1 MAETV
6 FNVAKQRIMQGLT
19 DLDGGDLRAV
29 LITGNKTGVNV
40 ATLTDLAAIDALN
53 AGATNFNANRIVMTS
68 LAVTIVTGAGQAGAA
83 TITFPAEAVVALGI
97 LIFDNNA
104 QAGTPPTGDG
114 SRFPIMF
121 SDTGFGAGVD
131 LTSGGM
137 TYSLPNGWLR
147 GT

>member
-6 FNVAKQRIMQGLT
+6 YNQLKHRVMNGTL
-19 DLDGGDLRAV
+19 DLDAADIRAV
-29 LITGNKTGVNV
+29 LIGGNKTGVNEPD
-40 ATLTDLAAIDALN
+40 LDDLAAIDALN
-53 AGATNFNANRIVMTS
+53 AGATTFNANRIALTTKT
-68 LAVTIVTGAGQAGAA
+68 VTLDDTNNRAQANAD
-83 TITFPAEAVVALGI
+83 TITFPAEAFLALGI
-97 LIFDNNA
+97 LIYLEVGADA
-104 QAGTPPTGDG
+104 VDVPL
-114 SRFPIMF
+114 MF